1 MYVQNMNKSR
11 NNSENELQLQVMRKI
26 TTKPDITQRE
36 LADQLG
42 HSLGKLNYC
51 LKELKLKGFLK
62 IENFKKN
69 PNKFNY
75 LYILTPRG
83 LAAKSKLMINFMNR
97 KMAEYDELKKE
108 LEDEK

>member
-1 MYVQNMNKSR
+1 MNKSR